1 VFRCCF
7 PIGLRW
13 IAALSQQR
21 NLPGMWAVNSA
32 AGTLGSFVAVLISM
46 ETRIGTYVL
55 AGAAFYLLAAV
66 VVHRRAAAIHST

>member
-1 VFRCCF
+1 
-7 PIGLRW
+7 
-13 IAALSQQR
+13 
-21 NLPGMWAVNSA
+21 MWAVNSA